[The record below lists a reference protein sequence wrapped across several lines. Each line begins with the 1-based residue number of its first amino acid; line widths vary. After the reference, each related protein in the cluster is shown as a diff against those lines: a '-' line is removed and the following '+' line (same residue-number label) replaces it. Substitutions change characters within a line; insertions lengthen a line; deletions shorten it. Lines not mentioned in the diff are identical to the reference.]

1 MQNSKKNF
9 FKIINS
15 VSQVR
20 LFGVKICQPK
30 FNSIQTLEYT

>member
-20 LFGVKICQPK
+20 LFGVKNCQPK
-30 FNSIQTLEYT
+30 FNSIQTLEYI